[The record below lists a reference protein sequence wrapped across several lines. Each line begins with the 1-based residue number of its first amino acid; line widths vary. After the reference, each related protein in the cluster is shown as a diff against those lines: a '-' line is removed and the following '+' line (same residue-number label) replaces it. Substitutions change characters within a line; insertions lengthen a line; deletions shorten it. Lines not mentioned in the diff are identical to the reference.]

1 MAAECY
7 LIGLSIRGMRRNN
20 DGLSMTAG
28 TLLELSLLLNEAQIE
43 FGLRGS
49 LLNTYIHSSILVT

>member
-1 MAAECY
+1 
-7 LIGLSIRGMRRNN
+7 MRRNN
-20 DGLSMTAG
+20 DGLSMMVG

-49 LLNTYIHSSILVT
+49 LLNIYVHSSILVT